1 MPAALI
7 YLHGFLS
14 SPESIKAT
22 QTQQYLAEHHPD
34 VICHIPALANNPGEA
49 LARAENLVRECLQ
62 TNCAPIALVGSSLGG
77 FMATVLAERYGLSA
91 ALVNPA
97 VSPHLLVAHF
107 LGDHINPYTGVAF
120 HIDDSDVADL
130 EVMAPA
136 AIAPERYRVLL
147 QTADETLDYRLA
159 EQYYAGATMTVEE
172 GGDHSFQGFDA
183 YLPDIV
189 EFLGLLG

>member
-14 SPESIKAT
+14 SPESIKAR
-22 QTQQYLAEHHPD
+22 QTQQYLAKHHPE
-34 VICHIPALANNPGEA
+34 VICHVPGLANNPGEA
-49 LARAENLVRECLQ
+49 LARADNLLRECLQ
-62 TNCAPIALVGSSLGG
+62 SGCAPIGLVGSSLGG

-107 LGDHINPYTGVAF
+107 LGEHINPYTGVAF
-120 HIDDSDVADL
+120 HIDNSDVADL
-130 EVMAPA
+130 QAMIPDE
-136 AIAPERYRVLL
+136 IAPERYRVLL

-159 EQYYAGATMTVEE
+159 EQYYAGSNMTIEE

-183 YLPDIV
+183 YLADIV